1 MCAAFVSLAA
11 AVPAAALGFLLFC
24 AFPAGGRAR
33 CAFRSALA
41 SALPLLLCC
50 RGAINRLR
58 LTKFNLSFVWLRS
71 PCVVG
76 VAARPLRCAARGS
89 QSSQTKPEFCI
100 IAPRLVRFAVR
111 FWLRL
116 CLWLPPCLL
125 PRWVSF
131 RFVLFLSGGRGTL
144 RPAHRPWLLRCLCW
158 GFARCGSRSPCR
170 ASLKLGRS
178 GGRKI
183 VGALCRLGPRCLCCL
198 LPLSILIL

>member
-1 MCAAFVSLAA
+1 MCVAFVSLAA
-11 AVPAAALGFLLFC
+11 ALPAAALGFLLFC

-33 CAFRSALA
+33 CACRSALA
-41 SALPLLLCC
+41 STLPLLLCC
-50 RGAINRLR
+50 RGAISRLR

-131 RFVLFLSGGRGTL
+131 CAFPVGRAGHVAPGAPPL
-144 RPAHRPWLLRCLCW
+144 
-158 GFARCGSRSPCR
+158 
-170 ASLKLGRS
+170 AS
-178 GGRKI
+178 
-183 VGALCRLGPRCLCCL
+183 A
-198 LPLSILIL
+198 LPLLGFRSLRLA

>member
-1 MCAAFVSLAA
+1 MRCVCVSGCRRACCR
-11 AVPAAALGFLLFC
+11 VGFLLFC

-33 CAFRSALA
+33 CACRSALA

-125 PRWVSF
+125 PRWVP
-131 RFVLFLSGGRGTL
+131 FVLCF
-144 RPAHRPWLLRCLCW
+144 
-158 GFARCGSRSPCR
+158 PCR
-170 ASLKLGRS
+170 AGGARCARRTALGFCVAFAGVSLAAAR
-178 GGRKI
+178 
-183 VGALCRLGPRCLCCL
+183 VALVASR
-198 LPLSILIL
+198 